1 MPPNSF
7 FSRIKND
14 YTSYVVYV
22 CLLVV
27 FLFFAITQA
36 DKGFMTTDNLATI
49 LRQTAPIAVMAVGAV
64 FVLSTA
70 EIDLSIGSTVALSA
84 MTTAV
89 VLRDTN
95 IFFAVIAGLGVGAL
109 IGLANG
115 LIVTKLRLPS
125 FLVTLA
131 MLELVAGLARQI
143 TGLKSVPV
151 QSELFAEIF
160 GSGSL
165 GPFSSLFLWTAAVVA
180 VGWVVFTNTRFGAHV
195 KAVGDNRLAAR
206 VSGISVTNTRIA
218 VFVISGMTAA
228 LAGMLYVGRLQGARY
243 TLGENDLLIV
253 IAAVVIGGT
262 ALFGGKGSIIGA
274 LAGSLTIV
282 TLNNGLVL
290 SGLDVAQQRMALG
303 IIILVAIALTLREG
317 KERT

>member
-1 MPPNSF
+1 MPSISF

-95 IFFAVIAGLGVGAL
+95 IFFAVIAGLGVGA
-109 IGLANG
+109 I
-115 LIVTKLRLPS
+115 
-125 FLVTLA
+125 
-131 MLELVAGLARQI
+131 
-143 TGLKSVPV
+143 
-151 QSELFAEIF
+151 
-160 GSGSL
+160 
-165 GPFSSLFLWTAAVVA
+165 
-180 VGWVVFTNTRFGAHV
+180 
-195 KAVGDNRLAAR
+195 
-206 VSGISVTNTRIA
+206 
-218 VFVISGMTAA
+218 
-228 LAGMLYVGRLQGARY
+228 
-243 TLGENDLLIV
+243 
-253 IAAVVIGGT
+253 
-262 ALFGGKGSIIGA
+262 
-274 LAGSLTIV
+274 
-282 TLNNGLVL
+282 
-290 SGLDVAQQRMALG
+290 
-303 IIILVAIALTLREG
+303 
-317 KERT
+317 

>member
-1 MPPNSF
+1 MPSISF

-49 LRQTAPIAVMAVGAV
+49 LRQTAPIAVMAAGAV

-95 IFFAVIAGLGVGAL
+95 IFLAVIAGLGVGAL

-180 VGWVVFTNTRFGAHV
+180 VGWV
-195 KAVGDNRLAAR
+195 
-206 VSGISVTNTRIA
+206 
-218 VFVISGMTAA
+218 
-228 LAGMLYVGRLQGARY
+228 
-243 TLGENDLLIV
+243 
-253 IAAVVIGGT
+253 
-262 ALFGGKGSIIGA
+262 
-274 LAGSLTIV
+274 
-282 TLNNGLVL
+282 
-290 SGLDVAQQRMALG
+290 
-303 IIILVAIALTLREG
+303 
-317 KERT
+317 

>member
-1 MPPNSF
+1 
-7 FSRIKND
+7 
-14 YTSYVVYV
+14 
-22 CLLVV
+22 
-27 FLFFAITQA
+27 
-36 DKGFMTTDNLATI
+36 
-49 LRQTAPIAVMAVGAV
+49 
-64 FVLSTA
+64 
-70 EIDLSIGSTVALSA
+70 
-84 MTTAV
+84 
-89 VLRDTN
+89 
-95 IFFAVIAGLGVGAL
+95 
-109 IGLANG
+109 
-115 LIVTKLRLPS
+115 
-125 FLVTLA
+125 
-131 MLELVAGLARQI
+131 
-143 TGLKSVPV
+143 V
-151 QSELFAEIF
+151 QSELFALIF

-165 GPFSSLFLWTAAVVA
+165 GPFSALFLWTGVVVA
-180 VGWVVFTNTRFGAHV
+180 IGWVVFANTRFGAHV

-206 VSGISVTNTRIA
+206 VSGISVTNTRVA

-228 LAGMLYVGRLQGARY
+228 LAGILYVGRLQGARY